1 MNLRAASGRAAAS
14 YAAVLGLA
22 STALGWTLAC
32 GWYPASILLL
42 PLVVWALVRLVGLFR
57 DVVGRVHFMFS
68 AVENDDYAFRF
79 CESSRR
85 VDDRLLNAS
94 LNRIREILALAK
106 RRAEERERYYQ
117 LIMEHAGT
125 GLLTLDE
132 GGNVYQANGE
142 ALRLFGLSR
151 LTHVRQIRI
160 PAAEAYEAL
169 RDIRP
174 GGRRRVA
181 CRDEM
186 GETVLTMSCAGVCLE
201 NKRLRIVALTDI
213 DNEISATQVETW
225 SRLTRILTHE
235 IMNSLAPVTSLSDTL
250 LRLDAPLD
258 ADVAEGLRTIG
269 ATGRRLMA
277 FVENF
282 RRFTR
287 IPEPR
292 KEPFEVRAWIDRI
305 VALAVPASI
314 RTVVSVEPA
323 DMLVYADPRLAEQ
336 VAVNLLKNACEAVGS
351 RPDACIEICARI
363 DARENVLVEISNN
376 GGAIPP
382 ETAENIFTPF
392 FTTKTDGSGIGL
404 SVSRRIMQLHEGAL
418 RLAVNTPE
426 RVTFTMLFR

>member
-1 MNLRAASGRAAAS
+1 MSLQAASGRAAAS
-14 YAAVLGLA
+14 YAVSLALGSA
-22 STALGWTLAC
+22 ALGWTLAR

-42 PLVVWALVRLVGLFR
+42 PLLVWTFVRLVRLFR
-57 DVVGRVHFMFS
+57 DVVSRVHFMFN
-68 AVENDDYAFRF
+68 AVENDDFAFRF
-79 CESSRR
+79 REGSRR

-94 LNRIREILALAK
+94 LNRIKEILAHAK
-106 RRAEERERYYQ
+106 QRAEERERYYQ
-117 LIMEHAGT
+117 LIMEHAGA

-132 GGNVYQANGE
+132 AGNVYQANGE
-142 ALRLFGLSR
+142 ALRIFGLPR
-151 LTHVRQIRI
+151 LTHIRQIRV
-160 PAAEAYEAL
+160 PAAEVYRAL

-174 GGRRRVA
+174 GGRCRAA

-186 GETVLTMSCAGVCLE
+186 GEATLTMNCAGICLE
-201 NKRLRIVALTDI
+201 NKRLRIVAVTDI
-213 DNEISATQVETW
+213 DNEMDAVQVETW

-235 IMNSLAPVTSLSDTL
+235 IMNSLSPITSLSETL
-250 LRLDAPLD
+250 LRTDAPLD
-258 ADVAEGLRTIG
+258 ADLMRGLRTIG
-269 ATGRRLMA
+269 DTGRRLMS

-292 KEPFEVRAWIDRI
+292 KEPFELRPWIDQA

-323 DMLVYADPRLAEQ
+323 DTLLYADPRLVGQ
-336 VAVNLLKNACEAVGS
+336 VAVNLLKNACEAVGT
-351 RPDACIEICARI
+351 RPDGCIEIASRI
-363 DARENVLVEISNN
+363 DARENVVIEISNN

-392 FTTKTDGSGIGL
+392 FSTKPDGSGIGL
-404 SVSRRIMQLHEGAL
+404 SVSRRIMQLHEGSL
-418 RLAVNTPE
+418 RLTVNTPE

>member
-14 YAAVLGLA
+14 YGAVLGLA
-22 STALGWTLAC
+22 SAVLGWTLAC
-32 GWYPASILLL
+32 GWYPASLLLL
-42 PLVVWALVRLVGLFR
+42 PLLTWAFVRLVGLYR
-57 DVVGRVHFMFS
+57 DVIGRVEFMFR

-79 CESSRR
+79 CEGSRR

-106 RRAEERERYYQ
+106 QRVEERERYYQ

-125 GLLTLDE
+125 GLLTLDD

-142 ALRLFGLSR
+142 ALRIFGLPR
-151 LTHVRQIRI
+151 LTHIRQIRI
-160 PAAEAYEAL
+160 PAPEAYEAL
-169 RDIRP
+169 CEIRP
-174 GGRRRVA
+174 GSRRRTA

-186 GETVLTMSCAGVCLE
+186 GETTLTMSCEGVELE
-201 NKRLRIVALTDI
+201 NRRLRVVALTDI
-213 DNEISATQVETW
+213 DDEISAMQVETW

-250 LRLDAPLD
+250 LRTDAPLD
-258 ADVAEGLRTIG
+258 ADVMHGLRTIG

-292 KEPFEVRAWIDRI
+292 KEPFEARAWIDQL

-323 DMLVYADPRLAEQ
+323 DTLLYADPRLAGQ

-351 RPDACIEICARI
+351 RPDARIEIVVRI

-392 FTTKTDGSGIGL
+392 FSTKPDGSGIGL